1 MSSLT
6 FISGRI
12 GTVESKTLDSGI
24 QVTKFSVA
32 SDEREKVNGEWERV
46 AEWYNCIM
54 WGNENLIKF
63 LKKGAIISF
72 VARKKDSKWETE
84 DGEKRSRSEFIFDK
98 IMSFPY
104 LESKD
109 EEVKTNGWN

>member
-12 GTVESKTLDSGI
+12 GTVESKTLDSGMQI
-24 QVTKFSVA
+24 TKFSVA

-63 LKKGAIISF
+63 LKKGAVISF
-72 VARKKDSKWETE
+72 VARKKD
-84 DGEKRSRSEFIFDK
+84 KRPKGRLNATLPRLFGRFCPLSFLDNLPNKFYNHWPSR
-98 IMSFPY
+98 
-104 LESKD
+104 
-109 EEVKTNGWN
+109 G